1 MNIKKRTTR
10 FLLTGSTFVLLT
22 TILFLSYACLK
33 TSSTPCNAFGWLLSD
48 HSELTQIEEFP
59 YLLIL
64 SSLCG
69 FLFSVYF
76 QAYVFYQLPRTMNEA
91 AGVFTALKVLSLIS
105 VFFYS
110 FDQSSLFFFI
120 INGLVVI
127 LSIFTYFIF
136 SLVFK
141 KLKLPRYIQFIPLF
155 CFGYSM
161 FSFFILALAPTF
173 DPENI
178 QITGNFLD
186 LLFML
191 SLGWMMWKVKK
202 EAETEVINSD
212 K

>member
-33 TSSTPCNAFGWLLSD
+33 TSSIPCNAFGWLLSD
-48 HSELTQIEEFP
+48 HSELAQIEEFP

-69 FLFSVYF
+69 FLVAVYF
-76 QAYVFYQLPRTMNEA
+76 QAYVVYQLPGTMNEA

-110 FDQSSLFFFI
+110 FNQSSLSVFI

-136 SLVFK
+136 
-141 KLKLPRYIQFIPLF
+141 
-155 CFGYSM
+155 
-161 FSFFILALAPTF
+161 
-173 DPENI
+173 
-178 QITGNFLD
+178 
-186 LLFML
+186 
-191 SLGWMMWKVKK
+191 
-202 EAETEVINSD
+202 
-212 K
+212 

>member
-48 HSELTQIEEFP
+48 PSELTQIEEFP

-76 QAYVFYQLPRTMNEA
+76 QAYVFYQLPGTMNEA

-120 INGLVVI
+120 ISRHLI
-127 LSIFTYFIF
+127 YFH
-136 SLVFK
+136 
-141 KLKLPRYIQFIPLF
+141 LF
-155 CFGYSM
+155 Y
-161 FSFFILALAPTF
+161 
-173 DPENI
+173 
-178 QITGNFLD
+178 FLIG
-186 LLFML
+186 F
-191 SLGWMMWKVKK
+191 
-202 EAETEVINSD
+202 
-212 K
+212 